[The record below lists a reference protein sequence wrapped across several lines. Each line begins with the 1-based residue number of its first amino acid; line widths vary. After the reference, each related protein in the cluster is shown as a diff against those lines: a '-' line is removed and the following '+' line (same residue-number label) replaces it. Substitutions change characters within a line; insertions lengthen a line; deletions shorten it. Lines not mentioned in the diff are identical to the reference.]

1 MQLARDRGSS
11 AVISLTPLVDVMLI
25 LLVFFMVTS
34 TYLELRMIPTGPG
47 GATESAGSTGTAGE
61 GAAPATL
68 LLRLDGSGAVVH
80 RGRALSAGELKSRL
94 AGAGRVLIL
103 PSGTATAQDLVRLL
117 EVVTGAGVADAR
129 IVRLEAR
136 P

>member
-1 MQLARDRGSS
+1 M
-11 AVISLTPLVDVMLI
+11 IPLTPLVDVMLI

-34 TYLELRMIPTGPG
+34 TYLDLRMIPTGPG
-47 GATESAGSTGTAGE
+47 GEAESAGAASTGAGA
-61 GAAPATL
+61 GAAPVTL

-80 RGRALSAGELKSRL
+80 RGRALSAGELESQL
-94 AGAGRVLIL
+94 ASAGRVLIL
-103 PSGTATAQDLVRLL
+103 PSGTATAQDLVGLL
-117 EVVTGAGVADAR
+117 EAVTGAGVADVR